1 VGILDRKRGS
11 KKEAKKEK
19 KELNTEIADMEE
31 ENKDLEDTEIG
42 EDEPP
47 SSPFST

>member
-19 KELNTEIADMEE
+19 KELNTEIADLVRY
-31 ENKDLEDTEIG
+31 DALQ
-42 EDEPP
+42 
-47 SSPFST
+47 SR